1 VRKSIVVLAMLWA
14 ASAAA
19 QPAQGLTVGIA
30 PSIDNT
36 LMIVAVNRG
45 FLAKEGVNAELQLFD
60 SSPGA
65 LQGVVAGRADITNN
79 TEPPQLAARA
89 RGGKIVQ
96 VMTGYLTGKQNA
108 LVVNSDS
115 ISKPA
120 DFVGK
125 SVGVQRGSGAHYH
138 LAWFFQRNK
147 IPADKVSVKYMDV
160 PDQIAALARND
171 IQAFFSWEPYVS
183 KAGETVPKARIYS
196 RNADDGLVF
205 SGNVV
210 MREDMVK
217 NRRDLAE
224 KTVKGLIAAA
234 DWIMANPAEAAKV
247 VNEVV
252 KGPSVDVVRQ
262 QIQNLSW
269 PGDFRKKIHAQEVG
283 RAEWGMGMGLFP
295 PKDAKKLV
303 DELIDP
309 SVIKAVAP
317 SRTDF

>member
-1 VRKSIVVLAMLWA
+1 MRRFVFVLAMLCA

-19 QPAQGLTVGIA
+19 QPANLTVGVA

-36 LMIVAVNRG
+36 LLIVAVRHG
-45 FLAKEGVNAELQLFD
+45 FLSKEGVNAQLQLFD

-96 VMTGYLTGKQNA
+96 IMTGYQTGKQNA
-108 LVVNSDS
+108 SVVNEA
-115 ISKPA
+115 ISKDA

-125 SVGVQRGSGAHYH
+125 SIGVQRGSGAHYH
-138 LAWFFQRNK
+138 LAWFLQRNK
-147 IPADKVSVKYMDV
+147 IAADKVTLRFMDA

-183 KAGETVPKARIYS
+183 KAGETVPKARVYR
-196 RNADDGLVF
+196 RNEEDGLLF

-210 MREDMVK
+210 MREDIVK
-217 NRRDLAE
+217 GQRDLAV

-234 DWIMANPAEAAKV
+234 DWIMKNPMDAAKV
-247 VNEVV
+247 ANEVV
-252 KGPSVDVVRQ
+252 KGPSVEAVAK
-262 QIQNLSW
+262 QIQNLTW
-269 PGDFRKKIHAQEVG
+269 PGEFRRKVRDQEVG
-283 RAEWGMGMGLFP
+283 IAEWGIGMGLFP
-295 PKDAKKLV
+295 AKDAKKLV
-303 DELIDP
+303 DELVDP
-309 SVIKAVAP
+309 SIIKAAAP